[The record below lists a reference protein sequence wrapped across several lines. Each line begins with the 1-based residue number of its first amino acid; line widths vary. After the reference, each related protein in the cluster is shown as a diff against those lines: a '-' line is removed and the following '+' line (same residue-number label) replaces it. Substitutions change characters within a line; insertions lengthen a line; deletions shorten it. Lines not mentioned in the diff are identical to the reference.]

1 MYKLMTLV
9 ATVLTAA
16 VLCGC
21 ASVSVVE
28 GPDLNGQKLARSG
41 KSVAHLQA
49 ENWGIYLFMIP
60 LITGSTDNPGSMV
73 FLQDTVTVKNAIQM
87 LTAKSNELKASG
99 TYNIVTKNSTN
110 PWFFGV
116 KRSAFPPTPSSN
128 AADAN
133 NCRHTGKLAFWC
145 VFRMKRRERR
155 KEKRSWHHA

>member
-60 LITGSTDNPGSMV
+60 LITGSTDNFGVPTLV
-73 FLQDTVTVKNAIQM
+73 TDTVSPQA
-87 LTAKSNELKASG
+87 LTAAVTKQAKAAGARTTADLVTDVTSAGFIFYYRSGTASG
-99 TYNIVTKNSTN
+99 TA
-110 PWFFGV
+110 V
-116 KRSAFPPTPSSN
+116 K
-128 AADAN
+128 
-133 NCRHTGKLAFWC
+133 
-145 VFRMKRRERR
+145 
-155 KEKRSWHHA
+155 

>member
-41 KSVAHLQA
+41 KTVAHLQA

-60 LITGSTDNPGSMV
+60 LITGSTDNFGVPTLV
-73 FLQDTVTVKNAIQM
+73 TDTVSPQA
-87 LTAKSNELKASG
+87 LTAAVTKQAKSAGARTTADLVTDVTSAGFIFYYRGGTASG
-99 TYNIVTKNSTN
+99 TA
-110 PWFFGV
+110 V
-116 KRSAFPPTPSSN
+116 K
-128 AADAN
+128 
-133 NCRHTGKLAFWC
+133 
-145 VFRMKRRERR
+145 
-155 KEKRSWHHA
+155 